1 MVIIREIELFD
12 YIKLHNTKL
21 CKKIYRL
28 ELSNIPYI
36 IHRNDLDL
44 IYRMVWNI
52 NYKYNI
58 LGHEGTIVNRMLN
71 NNYEAIAF
79 YSDKAKMTANNYID
93 FEMSD
98 DEYEEFISKY
108 ADAISTLYYT
118 TVFETGLMVNTKGV
132 TSIIGKVY
140 DISKKY
146 LAYTYED
153 YEFYVKND
161 AFEKIL
167 IGYAK
172 SELKVQELKSTK
184 KLDDSEE
191 LLNRLQTAVYSVCF
205 GRHSSYSSYVNSVN
219 EEITEARESEG
230 LLSHQ
235 IYNEPSS
242 SIDDSLISNRGI
254 VIDSLGLSRDYIT
267 INNYDAIN
275 IPTPQAITYI
285 PP

>member
-98 DEYEEFISKY
+98 NEYDEFISKY
-108 ADAISTLYYT
+108 ENTIKTLYYL
-118 TVFETGLMVNTKGV
+118 TVFETGLIVNIKGV
-132 TSIIGKVY
+132 TSIMAKVY
-140 DISKKY
+140 GISKKY

-153 YEFYVKND
+153 YEFYIKND

-191 LLNRLQTAVYSVCF
+191 LLSRLSSAVYSICF
-205 GRHSSYSSYVNSVN
+205 GKHGSYNSYVNAVN

-230 LLSHQ
+230 LFSHRV
-235 IYNEPSS
+235 YHEPPSS
-242 SIDDSLISNRGI
+242 IEDSIIPNGDINIGSLNLNRN
-254 VIDSLGLSRDYIT
+254 YIT
-267 INNYDAIN
+267 IDNYDAIN

>member
-44 IYRMVWNI
+44 IYKMVWHI

-58 LGHEGTIVNRMLN
+58 LGYEGTIANRMLN
-71 NNYEAIAF
+71 NNYDAIAF

-98 DEYEEFISKY
+98 DEYDEFILHY
-108 ADAISTLYYT
+108 DNAIKTLYYLT
-118 TVFETGLMVNTKGV
+118 FYETGLMVNRKGIN
-132 TSIIGKVY
+132 SIIAKVY
-140 DISKKY
+140 GISKKFIS
-146 LAYTYED
+146 YTYED
-153 YEFYVKND
+153 YEFYIKNNKY
-161 AFEKIL
+161 EKIL
-167 IGYAK
+167 LGYAK
-172 SELKVQELKSTK
+172 NELKIQKLESTK
-184 KLDDSEE
+184 KLDDMEE
-191 LLNRLQTAVYSVCF
+191 ILDRLSTSI
-205 GRHSSYSSYVNSVN
+205 HSILFSRYDSYNSYVNSVN
-219 EEITEARESEG
+219 EEITEARESED

-235 IYNEPSS
+235 AYHESPSS
-242 SIDDSLISNRGI
+242 INISLTNDEGINTGSLSFSN
-254 VIDSLGLSRDYIT
+254 DYIY
-267 INNYDAIN
+267 IDNSGAIN

>member
-21 CKKIYRL
+21 CKRIYRL

-58 LGHEGTIVNRMLN
+58 LGYEGTIVNRMLN

-79 YSDKAKMTANNYID
+79 YSNKAKMTANNYID

-108 ADAISTLYYT
+108 ADAISTLYYA

-132 TSIIGKVY
+132 TSIMAKVY
-140 DISKKY
+140 GISKKY

-153 YEFYVKND
+153 YEFYIKND

-191 LLNRLQTAVYSVCF
+191 LLSRLSSAVRSICF
-205 GRHSSYSSYVNSVN
+205 GKYGSYNSYVNAVN

-230 LLSHQ
+230 LFSHQ
-235 IYNEPSS
+235 IYHEPSS
-242 SIDDSLISNRGI
+242 SIEDSIIPNRDNI
-254 VIDSLGLSRDYIT
+254 MSSISLGGDYIY
-267 INNYDAIN
+267 IDNSGAIN
-275 IPTPQAITYI
+275 IPAPQAITYI

>member
-58 LGHEGTIVNRMLN
+58 LGYEGTIVNRMLN

-79 YSDKAKMTANNYID
+79 YSNKAKMTANNYID

-108 ADAISTLYYT
+108 ADAISTLYYA

-167 IGYAK
+167 IGYTK

-219 EEITEARESEG
+219 EEITEARESES
-230 LLSHQ
+230 LFSHQ
-235 IYNEPSS
+235 IYDEPPSS
-242 SIDDSLISNRGI
+242 IEDSVISNRGI

-267 INNYDAIN
+267 IDNYDAIN

>member
-21 CKKIYRL
+21 CKRIYRL

-58 LGHEGTIVNRMLN
+58 LGYEGTIVNRMLN

-79 YSDKAKMTANNYID
+79 YSNKAKMTVNNYID

-108 ADAISTLYYT
+108 ADAISTLYYA

-267 INNYDAIN
+267 IDNYGAIN

>member
-98 DEYEEFISKY
+98 DEYDDFIFRY
-108 ADAISTLYYT
+108 DNTIRTLYYLT
-118 TVFETGLMVNTKGV
+118 IFETGLIVNTKGV
-132 TSIIGKVY
+132 TSIMAKVY
-140 DISKKY
+140 GISKKY

-153 YEFYVKND
+153 YEFYIKND

-191 LLNRLQTAVYSVCF
+191 LLNRLSSAVYSICF
-205 GRHSSYSSYVNSVN
+205 GKYGSYNSYVNAVN

-230 LLSHQ
+230 LFSHQ
-235 IYNEPSS
+235 IYHEPSS
-242 SIDDSLISNRGI
+242 SIEDS
-254 VIDSLGLSRDYIT
+254 VIPNGDINIGSLSLGGDYIY
-267 INNYDAIN
+267 IDNSGAIN
-275 IPTPQAITYI
+275 IPTPQAITHI

>member
-98 DEYEEFISKY
+98 NEYDEFISKY
-108 ADAISTLYYT
+108 ADAISTLYYA

-140 DISKKY
+140 GISKKY

-153 YEFYVKND
+153 YEFYIKND

-167 IGYAK
+167 MGYAK
-172 SELKVQELKSTK
+172 SELKVQKLESTK

-191 LLNRLQTAVYSVCF
+191 LLNRLSSAVYSICF
-205 GRHSSYSSYVNSVN
+205 GKYGSYNSYVNAVN

-230 LLSHQ
+230 LFSHQ
-235 IYNEPSS
+235 IYHEPSS
-242 SIDDSLISNRGI
+242 SIEDS
-254 VIDSLGLSRDYIT
+254 VIPNGDINIGSLSLGGDYIY
-267 INNYDAIN
+267 IDNSGAIN

>member
-98 DEYEEFISKY
+98 DEYDEFILKY
-108 ADAISTLYYT
+108 ADAISTLHYA

-140 DISKKY
+140 GISKKY

-153 YEFYVKND
+153 YEFYMKNEK
-161 AFEKIL
+161 FEKIL
-167 IGYAK
+167 LGYAK
-172 SELKVQELKSTK
+172 TELKIQKLESTK
-184 KLDDSEE
+184 KTDDMEE
-191 LLNRLQTAVYSVCF
+191 IINRLSTAVYSLCF
-205 GRHSSYSSYVNSVN
+205 SRYDSYNSYVNAVN

-230 LLSHQ
+230 LFSHQ
-235 IYNEPSS
+235 IYHEPSS
-242 SIDDSLISNRGI
+242 SIEDSVIPNGDISIGSL
-254 VIDSLGLSRDYIT
+254 SLGGDYIY
-267 INNYDAIN
+267 IDNSGAIN

>member
-44 IYRMVWNI
+44 LYKMVWYI

-58 LGHEGTIVNRMLN
+58 LGYEGAIVNRMLN

-79 YSDKAKMTANNYID
+79 YGDKAKMTANNYID

-98 DEYEEFISKY
+98 DEYDEFILHY
-108 ADAISTLYYT
+108 DNAIKTLYYLT
-118 TVFETGLMVNTKGV
+118 FYETGLIVNRKGIN
-132 TSIIGKVY
+132 SIIAKVY
-140 DISKKY
+140 DISKKFIS
-146 LAYTYED
+146 YTYED
-153 YEFYVKND
+153 YEFYIKNNKY
-161 AFEKIL
+161 EKIL
-167 IGYAK
+167 LGYAK
-172 SELKVQELKSTK
+172 NELKIQKLESTK
-184 KLDDSEE
+184 KLDDMEE
-191 LLNRLQTAVYSVCF
+191 ILDRLSTSI
-205 GRHSSYSSYVNSVN
+205 HSILFSRYDSYNSYVNSVN

-230 LLSHQ
+230 LFSHQ
-235 IYNEPSS
+235 VYHESSS
-242 SIDDSLISNRGI
+242 SIEDS
-254 VIDSLGLSRDYIT
+254 VIPNGDINIGSLSLGGDYIY
-267 INNYDAIN
+267 IDNSGAIN

>member
-21 CKKIYRL
+21 CKRIYRL

-58 LGHEGTIVNRMLN
+58 LGYEGTIVNRMLN

-79 YSDKAKMTANNYID
+79 YSNKAKMTANNYID

-108 ADAISTLYYT
+108 ADAIKTLYYL
-118 TVFETGLMVNTKGV
+118 TVFETGLIVNRKGV
-132 TSIIGKVY
+132 ISILAKVY
-140 DISKKY
+140 GISKKY
-146 LAYTYED
+146 LAYTYKD

-242 SIDDSLISNRGI
+242 SIEDSVIPNGDISIGSL
-254 VIDSLGLSRDYIT
+254 SLGGDYIY
-267 INNYDAIN
+267 IDNSGAIN

>member
-21 CKKIYRL
+21 CKRIYRL

-58 LGHEGTIVNRMLN
+58 LGYEGTIVNRMLN

-79 YSDKAKMTANNYID
+79 YSNKAKMTANNYID

-108 ADAISTLYYT
+108 ADAISTLYYA

-267 INNYDAIN
+267 IDNYDAIN

>member
-98 DEYEEFISKY
+98 DEYDEFISHY
-108 ADAISTLYYT
+108 ENAIKTLYYL
-118 TVFETGLMVNTKGV
+118 TVFETGLIVNTKGV
-132 TSIIGKVY
+132 TSIMAKVY
-140 DISKKY
+140 GISKKY

-153 YEFYVKND
+153 YEFYIKND

-167 IGYAK
+167 MGYAK

-191 LLNRLQTAVYSVCF
+191 LLSRLSSAVYSICF
-205 GRHSSYSSYVNSVN
+205 GKHGSYNSYVNAVN

-230 LLSHQ
+230 LFSHQ
-235 IYNEPSS
+235 IYDEPPS

-267 INNYDAIN
+267 IDNSGAIN
-275 IPTPQAITYI
+275 IPAPQAITYI

>member
-98 DEYEEFISKY
+98 DEYDEFISHY
-108 ADAISTLYYT
+108 ENAIKTLYYL
-118 TVFETGLMVNTKGV
+118 TVFETGLIVNTKGV
-132 TSIIGKVY
+132 TSIMAKVY
-140 DISKKY
+140 GISKKY

-172 SELKVQELKSTK
+172 SELKVQELNSTK

-191 LLNRLQTAVYSVCF
+191 LLNRLQTAVYGICF
-205 GRHSSYSSYVNSVN
+205 GKHSSYNSYVNSVN
-219 EEITEARESEG
+219 EEIAEARESEG
-230 LLSHQ
+230 LLSHRACS
-235 IYNEPSS
+235 EPFS
-242 SIDDSLISNRGI
+242 SIRDSSISNREI

-267 INNYDAIN
+267 IDNSGAIN

>member
-98 DEYEEFISKY
+98 DEYDEFISHY
-108 ADAISTLYYT
+108 ENAIKTLYYL
-118 TVFETGLMVNTKGV
+118 TVFETGLIVNRKGV
-132 TSIIGKVY
+132 TSILAKVY
-140 DISKKY
+140 GISKKY

-153 YEFYVKND
+153 YEFYIKND

-167 IGYAK
+167 MGYAK

-191 LLNRLQTAVYSVCF
+191 LLSRLSSAVYSICF
-205 GRHSSYSSYVNSVN
+205 GKHGSYNSYVNSVN

-230 LLSHQ
+230 LFSHQ
-235 IYNEPSS
+235 VYDEPPSS
-242 SIDDSLISNRGI
+242 INDSSISNRGI

-267 INNYDAIN
+267 IDNSGAIN

>member
-44 IYRMVWNI
+44 IYKMVWHI

-58 LGHEGTIVNRMLN
+58 LGYEGTIVNRMLN
-71 NNYEAIAF
+71 NNYDAIAF

-98 DEYEEFISKY
+98 DEYDEFILKY
-108 ADAISTLYYT
+108 ADAISTLHYA

-140 DISKKY
+140 GISKKY

-153 YEFYVKND
+153 YEFYMKNEK
-161 AFEKIL
+161 FEKIL
-167 IGYAK
+167 LGYAK
-172 SELKVQELKSTK
+172 TELKIQKLESTK
-184 KLDDSEE
+184 KTDDMEE
-191 LLNRLQTAVYSVCF
+191 LLNRLSSVVYSLCF
-205 GRHSSYSSYVNSVN
+205 SRYDSYNSYVNSVN

-235 IYNEPSS
+235 IYHEPSS
-242 SIDDSLISNRGI
+242 SIEDSIIPNGDINIGSLNLNRN
-254 VIDSLGLSRDYIT
+254 YIT
-267 INNYDAIN
+267 IDNYDAIN

>member
-44 IYRMVWNI
+44 IYKMVWYI

-58 LGHEGTIVNRMLN
+58 LGYEGTIANRILN
-71 NNYEAIAF
+71 NNYDAIAF

-98 DEYEEFISKY
+98 DEYDEFISHY
-108 ADAISTLYYT
+108 ENAIKTLYYL
-118 TVFETGLMVNTKGV
+118 TVFETGLIVNTKGV
-132 TSIIGKVY
+132 TSIMAKVY
-140 DISKKY
+140 GISKKY

-153 YEFYVKND
+153 YEFYIKND

-191 LLNRLQTAVYSVCF
+191 LLSRLSSAVYSICF
-205 GRHSSYSSYVNSVN
+205 GKHGSYNSYVNSVN

-230 LLSHQ
+230 LFSHQ
-235 IYNEPSS
+235 VYDEPPSS
-242 SIDDSLISNRGI
+242 INDSSISNRGI

-267 INNYDAIN
+267 IDNSGAIN